1 MDETAPATQ
10 VDFAVLAERIGT
22 VEVRLDTLKY
32 EIMDYMDKKTE
43 ETKRHFDVVAENL
56 HYDMVG
62 AHKDKISVIDDRSLQ
77 NRQRIE
83 KIEAHLAI

>member
-1 MDETAPATQ
+1 MDETAPATKTD
-10 VDFAVLAERIGT
+10 V
-22 VEVRLDTLKY
+22 TLLKQ
-32 EIMDYMDKKTE
+32 EIMQIEGRLIEYMDKKAE

-83 KIEAHLAI
+83 KIEARLAI